1 MRRWMYCK
9 CWQWIGVIAVCVSRC
24 RIAECFVGCRQGR
37 GSPFRAQVGFELTL
51 GKSSAFWT
59 RITGETGA
67 RIIRSFRGGASSI
80 HRRSDVGIVHL
91 WWLVGYEWLDF
102 VAFDVPTCRRGRHAI
117 GECHS
122 LESGCS
128 SLPLSLCRLRRYMV
142 RLFGIVVRRSFYFV
156 IIVTVKRGSWWRSTW
171 LSRHNGKCYFLHRNP
186 WLSWYYL
193 VTILDVNVTVGV
205 TFVTYKLIKLLKL
218 QWEKDEQTDK
228 IKYQFVHFTWFHM
241 SKARRRDKQTL
252 FE

>member
-1 MRRWMYCK
+1 MRRRMYCK
-9 CWQWIGVIAVCVSRC
+9 CWQWIGVIAVCVCHC

-102 VAFDVPTCRRGRHAI
+102 VAFDVPTCRRADVGGMPSASTILSRAAAVACLCLSVDCGGTWWGCLVLLFVVHSILLLSWPWREVADEEVRDFHVTMGNVTFYI
-117 GECHS
+117 G
-122 LESGCS
+122 
-128 SLPLSLCRLRRYMV
+128 
-142 RLFGIVVRRSFYFV
+142 I
-156 IIVTVKRGSWWRSTW
+156 RGSLGT
-171 LSRHNGKCYFLHRNP
+171 
-186 WLSWYYL
+186 
-193 VTILDVNVTVGV
+193 T
-205 TFVTYKLIKLLKL
+205 
-218 QWEKDEQTDK
+218 
-228 IKYQFVHFTWFHM
+228 
-241 SKARRRDKQTL
+241 
-252 FE
+252 